1 MKRDRNIEHVPTD
14 NRIGKAADQRSWTGA
29 VGWAALFVA
38 AGVILSAAVN
48 PLFGRSVHWDWMAG
62 LAPALLLGLA
72 LSLRR
77 RWI

>member
-1 MKRDRNIEHVPTD
+1 MNKSRQQSSPTKRATLGP
-14 NRIGKAADQRSWTGA
+14 RSWRLSTIA
-29 VGWAALFVA
+29 AAALVTL
-38 AGVILSAAVN
+38 GIILSAITN
-48 PLFGRSVHWDWMAG
+48 PLLGRYVHWDWMAG